1 MEFDMQHLPE
11 FKAADLTR
19 HTSELFDAAIRSP
32 IAITKHRKPKF
43 VLMSID
49 QYHELAGQTR
59 QRVHMIDDMPED
71 LKAMMIEGLERDL
84 TQDDA

>member
-1 MEFDMQHLPE
+1 MSQLPE

-43 VLMSID
+43 VLMSMD
-49 QYHELAGQTR
+49 QYQQLARGATQ
-59 QRVHMIDDMPED
+59 QVHLLDEMPED
-71 LKAMMIEGLERDL
+71 LRALMIQGLERDL
-84 TQDDA
+84 EADGI